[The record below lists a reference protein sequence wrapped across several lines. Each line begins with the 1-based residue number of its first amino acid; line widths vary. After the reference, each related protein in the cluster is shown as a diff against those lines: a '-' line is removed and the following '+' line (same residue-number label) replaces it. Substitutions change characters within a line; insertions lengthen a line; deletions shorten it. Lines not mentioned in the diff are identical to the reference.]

1 MNAAIFAPLGLT
13 LSDREAAFFRDV
25 QPFGFIIFA
34 RNIDTPDQVRRLTD
48 ELRATVDHHAPILI
62 DQEGGRVQRLRAPH
76 WREYLP
82 PLDQMDRAGDPMRA
96 QWIRNRLIAA
106 DLMDVGVDANCAPLA
121 DIAEDATHPFLYNRC
136 YGRDVQT
143 VIDASRACADA
154 HLAGGVLPV
163 VKHIPGHG
171 RATTD
176 SHLQLPH
183 VDVPHAALSAH
194 DFAPFKALNDVPM
207 GMTAHIVFSDIDP
220 DHSATTSVKMMD
232 VVRNEIGFDGLLMT
246 DDISMQ
252 ALSGRI
258 ADRCTASIAAG
269 CDVILH
275 CNGDMAEMSDVAK
288 AAGDMTAAAMTRAN
302 RVLDARKTP
311 ENVDIPMLEA
321 ELAALLS
328 E

>member
-1 MNAAIFAPLGLT
+1 MNAAIFASLGLT
-13 LSDREAAFFRDV
+13 LSDWERAFFCDV
-25 QPFGFIIFA
+25 QPFAFIIFE
-34 RNIDTPDQVRRLTD
+34 RNIDTPDQVRRLTA
-48 ELRATVDHHAPILI
+48 ELRDCVDHHAPILI

-76 WREYLP
+76 WREFLP
-82 PLDQMDRAGDPMRA
+82 PLDQMARASDPMRA
-96 QWIRNRLIAA
+96 QWLRYRLIAA
-106 DLMDVGVDANCAPLA
+106 QLMDVGVDANCAPLA
-121 DIAEDATHPFLYNRC
+121 DIAEDTTHRFLQNRC

-143 VIDASRACADA
+143 VVEASRQCVNA

-163 VKHIPGHG
+163 LKHIPGHG

-176 SHLQLPH
+176 SHLVLPQ

-194 DFAPFKALNDVPM
+194 DFAPFKALNDVAM

-220 DHSATTSVKMMD
+220 DHSATTSVKMME
-232 VVRNEIGFDGLLMT
+232 VIRNEIGFDGLLMT

-252 ALSGRI
+252 ALSGSI
-258 ADRCTASIAAG
+258 AERSAASIVAG

-275 CNGDMAEMSDVAK
+275 CNGDAKEMTDVANAAGEMSD
-288 AAGDMTAAAMTRAN
+288 AAMIRAN

-311 ENVDIPMLEA
+311 ENIDIPELEA

-328 E
+328 